1 MKGTDSQS
9 ENRLPEF
16 DDLPRSIAP
25 ASDLWPAINAALPE
39 RGQAAGSRRPG
50 ARRGWGLS
58 AVAASVTVA
67 FLAGLLFGRQTPP
80 NTEPLPAASLGQ
92 LNAAGPSMMAAMEAV
107 ELEYAAAYKG
117 FRPLMLEP
125 TLFEASTTD
134 ELRASW
140 ADMQDA
146 EEALKAALAE
156 HPDNPFL
163 SGKLLNL
170 RAQQLEFMRQ
180 LHMLDQTSW
189 RTT

>member
-1 MKGTDSQS
+1 
-9 ENRLPEF
+9 
-16 DDLPRSIAP
+16 
-25 ASDLWPAINAALPE
+25 
-39 RGQAAGSRRPG
+39 
-50 ARRGWGLS
+50 
-58 AVAASVTVA
+58 
-67 FLAGLLFGRQTPP
+67 
-80 NTEPLPAASLGQ
+80 
-92 LNAAGPSMMAAMEAV
+92 MMAAMEAV
-107 ELEYAAAYKG
+107 ELEYASAYKG

-163 SGKLLNL
+163 SEKLLNL